1 MRRPIPRHILSASVL
16 TVLVLLLTLHLARIF
31 RSALV
36 PEPVYPGPGVTGIAM
51 LSDWMPA
58 LKGTHGDTEVYI
70 LDSGV
75 EGAGMLVLGGTHPN
89 EPSGFLSA
97 VALIESCQPT
107 EGVLYVIPRA
117 NNSAFTCTDPQEASP
132 MRYQIDTPYGKRWFR
147 YGSRATNPIDQ
158 WPDSE
163 VYIHASSGQQ
173 LSGSETRNLNRAY
186 PGREDGTFTEKV
198 AYGITSLIRD
208 KHISITV
215 DLHEASPEYTTV
227 NAIVAHER
235 ALDLANVTLMMVE
248 DQMKVTVEKSPANLH
263 GLTHRELGDYTD
275 TLALLME
282 TANASQGR
290 LHGAIDADLVV
301 TGKDRFY
308 ARAATYG
315 AVTVPYTD
323 AGISIDE
330 RCARHLTCI
339 ASFAEMYDGDD
350 GFISLG
356 ELPSYEE
363 IVDGGIGQMLAGPDG
378 QRAAVG
384 AIPVLQ
390 DPMRQESPRAI
401 EVSQKTEETI
411 QYLDIAGEKVAWDGT
426 WILEPE
432 SRLDGLEMDYGDV
445 GYGKFNHSYPVMVST
460 RKLLEGTPEEVVE
473 YHIHSDNPGPAVY
486 IVAGIHGDERAA
498 WYAGQLLQRKVTIK
512 SGDLYIIAPA
522 NATGARKRSRYV
534 EGTLDMNR
542 SFPGSP
548 EGNVAER
555 AAYAVFSRIQEV
567 RPDVLLDLHEAII
580 YKQSRDFLGSTYIFS
595 MLDGIEDL
603 YFDMLFAT
611 QEGTLCHN
619 EFASAGPGPKGSI
632 NAEVSGRLDIP
643 AITVETFRGFPMER
657 RVYDQLDTVHYVL
670 SYEGMYDEE

>member
-1 MRRPIPRHILSASVL
+1 MRCSIPRHILRASGL
-16 TVLVLLLTLHLARIF
+16 TVLVVLLTLHLARIF
-31 RSALV
+31 RSAQI
-36 PEPVYPGPGVTGIAM
+36 PEPIYPGPGVTDIAM

-70 LDSGV
+70 LDSGI
-75 EGAGMLVLGGTHPN
+75 EGASMLVLGGTHPN

-97 VALIESCQPT
+97 VALIESCQPA

-117 NNSAFTCTDPQEASP
+117 NNSAFTCTDPQEAAP
-132 MRYQIDTPYGKRWFR
+132 MRFQIDTPSGKRWFR

-163 VYIHASSGQQ
+163 VYVHDASGQQ

-235 ALDLANVTLMMVE
+235 ALDLANITLMMVE

-301 TGKDRFY
+301 TGKDKFY
-308 ARAATYG
+308 TRAASYG

-323 AGISIDE
+323 QGISIDE

-339 ASFAEMYDGDD
+339 ANFAEMYDGAD

-363 IVDGGIGQMLAGPDG
+363 IVEGGIGQMLGGPTT
-378 QRAAVG
+378 VG
-384 AIPVLQ
+384 SLPVLH
-390 DPMRQESPRAI
+390 DPMLQDRPRAI
-401 EVSQKTEETI
+401 EVSQKVEKSV

-426 WILEPE
+426 WIIEPE
-432 SRLDGLEMDYGDV
+432 TQLDGKTLDYGDV
-445 GYGKFNHSYPVMVST
+445 GYEKFDHVYPVTVST
-460 RKLLEGTPEEVVE
+460 RKLREGTPEEVVE
-473 YHIHSDNPGPAVY
+473 YHIHSDNPGPTIY
-486 IVAGIHGDERAA
+486 LVAGIHGDERAA
-498 WYAGQLLQRKVTIK
+498 WYAGQLLERKVTIK
-512 SGDLYIIAPA
+512 CGDLYLIAPA
-522 NATGARKRSRYV
+522 NAAGARRRSRYV
-534 EGTLDMNR
+534 EGSLDMNR
-542 SFPGSP
+542 AFPGDPKGDAASQT
-548 EGNVAER
+548 
-555 AAYAVFSRIQEV
+555 AYAIYSRIQEV
-567 RPDVLLDLHEAII
+567 KPELLLDLHEAII
-580 YKQSRDFLGSTYIFS
+580 YKQSRDFLGSTYIFTI
-595 MLDGIEDL
+595 LDGIEDL

-611 QEGTLCHN
+611 QDGTLCHN
-619 EFASAGPGPKGSI
+619 EFASTGPGPNGSI
-632 NAEVSGRLDIP
+632 NAEVSHRLGIP

-657 RVYDQLDTVHYVL
+657 RIYDQLDSVHYVL
-670 SYEGMYDEE
+670 CSKGMYDEE